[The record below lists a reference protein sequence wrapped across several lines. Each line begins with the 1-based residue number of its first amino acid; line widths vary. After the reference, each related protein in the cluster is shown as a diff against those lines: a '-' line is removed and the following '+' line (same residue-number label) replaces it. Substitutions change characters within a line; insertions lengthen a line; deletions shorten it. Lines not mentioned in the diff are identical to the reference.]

1 MRLLMLLVLLI
12 IAGCA
17 SYGNWQP
24 TVDPYGDP
32 RAAYIHQDQ
41 AECRQ
46 LASQASG
53 GTAQE
58 TAKGAL
64 VGGAL
69 GAATGAVVGALAGA
83 PGTGAAW
90 GAGLAGM
97 GGGIGK
103 GLSAEERYKRVYRR
117 CMQNRGHTVL
127 D

>member
-1 MRLLMLLVLLI
+1 MRLLMLLGLLI
-12 IAGCA
+12 VSGCA
-17 SYGNWQP
+17 SYSNWQP

-32 RAAYIHQDQ
+32 RATYIHQDQ
-41 AECRQ
+41 AECRR

-90 GAGLAGM
+90 GAGLA
-97 GGGIGK
+97 
-103 GLSAEERYKRVYRR
+103 EERYKRVYRR